1 MKNMKKVALGL
12 FVAASFIV
20 YSLHG
25 RGETSGTSVTAKKP
39 AESSAGT
46 TTNPAVQAPAVTS
59 STQYK
64 DGSYT
69 GSAADA
75 LYGNIQ
81 VQAVVQGG
89 KLTDVVFLQYPN
101 DRSTSREINNQAMPM
116 LKQEAISAQ
125 SAQVDG
131 VSGAT
136 DSSQAFVQSL
146 GSALQQASA

>member
-12 FVAASFIV
+12 FVAATFIV

-25 RGETSGTSVTAKKP
+25 RNETSTASVATKKA

-46 TTNPAVQAPAVTS
+46 ATNPTAPTAKTS

-75 LYGNIQ
+75 LYGYIQ
-81 VQAVVQGG
+81 IQAVVQGG
-89 KLTDVVFLQYPN
+89 KLTDVVFVQYPN
-101 DRSTSREINNQAMPM
+101 DRSTSREINSQAMPA
-116 LKQEAISAQ
+116 LKQEAITAQ
-125 SAQVDG
+125 NAQVDG

-136 DSSQAFVQSL
+136 DSSQAFIQSL
-146 GSALQQASA
+146 GSALQQAKA